1 MPPEPEATEPIFDGS
16 LIRVVRETWSQG
28 IRELVRHPG
37 AAAVVAFAGDDV
49 VLVRQLRQSIRAVTL
64 EIPAG
69 ILDVAGETPAEC
81 AARELHEE
89 TGYRAADLD
98 HLGMIHTS
106 LGFTDERIE
115 LFTCT
120 AIPGGE
126 PEEEGIA
133 EVVVLSLEEAL
144 QAVRDGEITDAKS
157 VAALLLAADAT

>member
-1 MPPEPEATEPIFDGS
+1 VRRARAPRGDG
-16 LIRVVRETWSQG
+16 I
-28 IRELVRHPG
+28 PG
-37 AAAVVAFAGDDV
+37 GGPGPSRD
-49 VLVRQLRQSIRAVTL
+49 
-64 EIPAG
+64 
-69 ILDVAGETPAEC
+69 
-81 AARELHEE
+81 
-89 TGYRAADLD
+89 
-98 HLGMIHTS
+98 HTS